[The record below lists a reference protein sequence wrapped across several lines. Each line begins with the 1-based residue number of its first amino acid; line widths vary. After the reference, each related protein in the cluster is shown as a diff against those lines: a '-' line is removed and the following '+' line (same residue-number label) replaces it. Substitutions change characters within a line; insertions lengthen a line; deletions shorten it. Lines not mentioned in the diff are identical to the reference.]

1 MRLSISFQQIQ
12 WSIIVTIQIL
22 YMTKSNRH
30 LISVIVPIYNVEPY
44 IERCAISLFEQTLE
58 DIEYIFVNDCTPDN
72 SMEVLKKIITQY
84 PDRQQQIRII
94 NLPENKGA
102 AYAREVGIKAA
113 TGEYVIHCDSDDWI
127 DTDMYR
133 LLYEKAECGKH
144 DIVICDWYET
154 DGVQHIHRK
163 QDLDKRPDIM
173 QGLIN
178 RSISGSL
185 CNKLISTALYKEI
198 VDFPKAHMMEDVF
211 YSIQLFAKNKKEIV
225 YIPKALYYYYN
236 NNLSICNHPS
246 KESCLQ
252 RCEQACTN
260 IDDIINFLKNNN
272 LEEKFRH
279 ELVVLKNS
287 ARVFIWPLYIHSPKD
302 YREKWRSVYPEIN
315 WRYPFTPGI
324 SSNLRIIFL
333 LANIGIYPYIL
344 RIIRKLRN
352 HKNEV
357 E

>member
-1 MRLSISFQQIQ
+1 MPK
-12 WSIIVTIQIL
+12 V
-22 YMTKSNRH
+22 
-30 LISVIVPIYNVEPY
+30 SVIILVYNVEAY
-44 IERCAISLFEQTLE
+44 IERCVRFLLEQTLN
-58 DIEYIFVNDCTPDN
+58 DIEYIFVNDSTPDH
-72 SMEVLKKIITQY
+72 SMGILEKVISEY
-84 PDRQQQIRII
+84 PQRQKQIQII
-94 NLPENKGA
+94 NLPQNMGA
-102 AYAREVGIKAA
+102 AHARKIGIKAA
-113 TGEYVIHCDSDDWI
+113 TGEYIIHCDSDDWVDI
-127 DTDMYR
+127 DMYR
-133 LLYEKAECGKH
+133 LLYEKTECGKH

-154 DGVQHIHRK
+154 DGIKHKHIK
-163 QDLDKRPDIM
+163 QNLDENTDII

-185 CNKLISTALYKEI
+185 CNKLISNALYKEI
-198 VDFPKAHMMEDVF
+198 IDFPEAHMMEDVY
-211 YSIQLFAKNKKEIV
+211 YSIQLFAKNRKGIAYLPE
-225 YIPKALYYYYN
+225 ALYYYYN
-236 NNLSICNHPS
+236 NNQSICHHS
-246 KESCLQ
+246 SDKSCLQ

-260 IDDIINFLKNNN
+260 IDGIINFLENNK
-272 LEEKFRH
+272 LKEKYSH

-287 ARVFIWPLYIHSPKD
+287 ARVFIWALYMRNPKD

>member
-1 MRLSISFQQIQ
+1 MVLQNLQNDF
-12 WSIIVTIQIL
+12 
-22 YMTKSNRH
+22 KGSNWKHEIDANHIR
-30 LISVIVPIYNVEPY
+30 
-44 IERCAISLFEQTLE
+44 RQSLDDL
-58 DIEYIFVNDCTPDN
+58 EYIFVNDCTPDN
-72 SMEVLKKIITQY
+72 SMEVLDRIIAQY

-154 DGVQHIHRK
+154 DGVQHIHRQ

-211 YSIQLFAKNKKEIV
+211 YSIQLFAKNKKESIRPNPQKKGETIKV
-225 YIPKALYYYYN
+225 AACKVPALKFGK
-236 NNLSICNHPS
+236 SF
-246 KESCLQ
+246 KE
-252 RCEQACTN
+252 T
-260 IDDIINFLKNNN
+260 IN
-272 LEEKFRH
+272 
-279 ELVVLKNS
+279 
-287 ARVFIWPLYIHSPKD
+287 
-302 YREKWRSVYPEIN
+302 
-315 WRYPFTPGI
+315 
-324 SSNLRIIFL
+324 
-333 LANIGIYPYIL
+333 
-344 RIIRKLRN
+344 
-352 HKNEV
+352 
-357 E
+357 